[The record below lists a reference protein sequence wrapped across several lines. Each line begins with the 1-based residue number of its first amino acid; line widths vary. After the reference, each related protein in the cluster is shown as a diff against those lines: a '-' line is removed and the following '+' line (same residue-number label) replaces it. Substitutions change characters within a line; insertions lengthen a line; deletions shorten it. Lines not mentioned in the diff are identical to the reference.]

1 MLPRVAN
8 ETGRR
13 STRAKILN
21 YESRPDREIINQRTF
36 SMKVYAGPDIRNVV
50 LAGHNDTGKTTL
62 VSQLLFTSGATTRMG
77 RIDDGTTVTDFDPD
91 EIERKH
97 SISAAIAYAEWK
109 DCKINLLDTPGFG
122 IFLMEARTA
131 MRVADSAAIVVSGVT
146 GVEVTT
152 EKVWKFA
159 DEFRLPRLIIVNK
172 MDRERASFTRT
183 LDALQKKFGKNVV
196 PIQLPMGE
204 EKDFTGVIDLV
215 TMKAHRY
222 AADGSG
228 KLEVTDIPE
237 QMKDQAGAWRET
249 LIEKVAEGDDT
260 LMERF
265 FDQGGLSQEELLDG
279 LKREVS
285 HREIYPVLFC
295 SATHNVGATAILD
308 ALVTLVPAAN
318 ELKTIDGT
326 DRKGETITFDR
337 RPEAFPS
344 AIVFKTF
351 SDPFSGRVSLFRV
364 YTGTFKSDTAYWN
377 ANRDHEERVGKLHVM
392 QGKQQVPVS
401 ELHAGDIG
409 SVAKLKDTATGNTIT
424 AKDHPI
430 VLRHI
435 DYPEAAISFAIEPKA
450 RGDEDKLGTAVA
462 RIIEEDP
469 SIRYHRDEQTKELL
483 ISGQGQL
490 HVEIVVHKLKKKY
503 NVDVILHPP
512 RVAYRETITRSA
524 DAHGRHKKQ
533 SGGHG
538 QFADCKITMEPLAR
552 GSDFEFVDEIFGGSI
567 PRQYIPAVEKGI
579 QDARKKG
586 FLAGFPVVD
595 IRVRLKDGQY
605 HDVDSSEMAFK
616 IAGSLAF
623 HQAMEQAHPTLL
635 EPIMHVDITAPVE
648 YVGDLMGDLN
658 ARRGRVEGVDADG
671 ETETVKAR
679 VPFSEMLIYG
689 STLRSITQGRGSF
702 HMEYS
707 HYEEVPRNLQEK
719 IIAEAKKA
727 REEHAAAQHAAH

>member
-1 MLPRVAN
+1 
-8 ETGRR
+8 
-13 STRAKILN
+13 
-21 YESRPDREIINQRTF
+21 
-36 SMKVYAGPDIRNVV
+36 MKVYAGPDIRNVV

-222 AADGSG
+222 PADGSG

-237 QMKDQAGAWRET
+237 QMKEQAGAWRET

-308 ALVTLVPAAN
+308 ALVTLLPAAN
-318 ELKTIDGT
+318 ELKTIEGT

-392 QGKQQVPVS
+392 QGKQQIPVS